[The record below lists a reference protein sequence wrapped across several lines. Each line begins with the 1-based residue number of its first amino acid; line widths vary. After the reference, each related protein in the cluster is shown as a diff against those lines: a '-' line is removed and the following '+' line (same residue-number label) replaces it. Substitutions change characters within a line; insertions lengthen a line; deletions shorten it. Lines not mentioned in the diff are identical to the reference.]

1 MPSLREIVYALF
13 GAWRLACLDRT
24 AMGYFDRTPAGFWKS
39 FFAAAIVAPGF
50 ALLVIL
56 DPAIQ
61 DSQAVWLRILL
72 VHATAYVIR
81 WTAYPVAV
89 HQICAVIGKER
100 AFIGF
105 IVAVNWANVIQI
117 AFILPVVVITVS
129 GLLPAGMGLLVNAL
143 AYLLIL
149 GYQWFVTRTALE
161 VGAWAAVGLV
171 VLDLVI
177 GLMTQSISSAMTH

>member
-1 MPSLREIVYALF
+1 MPNLRDIVYGLF
-13 GAWRLACLDRT
+13 GAWRLARLDRT
-24 AMGYFDRTPAGFWKS
+24 AMTYFDRTPEGFWKS

-61 DSQAVWLRILL
+61 DSQAVWLRLLL

-89 HQICAVIGKER
+89 HQICALIGKER

-105 IVAVNWANVIQI
+105 IVAFNWANVIQI
-117 AFILPVVVITVS
+117 AFFLPVVGIIVS
-129 GLLPAGMGLLVNAL
+129 GLLPAGVGLLVNAL
-143 AYLLIL
+143 AHLLIL

-161 VGAWAAVGLV
+161 VGAGAAAGLV
-171 VLDLVI
+171 ALDLVI
-177 GLMTQSISSAMTH
+177 GFMTQGVAIAMTR